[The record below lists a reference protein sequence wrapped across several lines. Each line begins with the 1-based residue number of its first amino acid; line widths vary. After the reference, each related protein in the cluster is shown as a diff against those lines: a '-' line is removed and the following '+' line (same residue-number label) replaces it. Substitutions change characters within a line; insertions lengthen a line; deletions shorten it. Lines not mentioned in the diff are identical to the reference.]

1 MNINQQSVNEIC
13 MSGIIVCLARD
24 FLYFWYINILL
35 MKVSAKINNNASV
48 EFIPDAKTAL
58 QGRLNN
64 EKFEIEII
72 KKTDNELLISRD
84 GKKHVARLLAID
96 SEKKTITLKI
106 DGNRFEVK
114 LTDEYDVLLQSLGM
128 DAASTKKVNELKAP
142 MPGVV
147 VDILISI
154 GDTVVKDDP
163 LVVLE
168 AMKMENMLK
177 SPSDGVISSINI
189 KKGDTVEKNRVL
201 VNFE

>member
-1 MNINQQSVNEIC
+1 
-13 MSGIIVCLARD
+13 
-24 FLYFWYINILL
+24 
-35 MKVSAKINNNASV
+35 MKVSAKINNNDSV
-48 EFIPDAKTAL
+48 EFIPEAKNPL
-58 QGRLNN
+58 QGTLNN

-72 KKTDNELLISRD
+72 KKNHNELIISRD

-96 SEKKTITLKI
+96 SENKTITLKI
-106 DGNRFEVK
+106 DGDRFEVK

-128 DAASTKKVNELKAP
+128 DAASIKKVNELKAP

-147 VDILISI
+147 VDIMVGI

>member
-1 MNINQQSVNEIC
+1 
-13 MSGIIVCLARD
+13 
-24 FLYFWYINILL
+24 
-35 MKVSAKINNNASV
+35 MKVSAKINNNDSV
-48 EFIPDAKTAL
+48 EFIPEVKNPL
-58 QGRLNN
+58 QGLLNN
-64 EKFEIEII
+64 EKFEIEIT
-72 KKTDNELLISRD
+72 KKNNNELIISRD

-96 SEKKTITLKI
+96 SENKTITLKI
-106 DGNRFEVK
+106 DGDRFEVK
-114 LTDEYDVLLQSLGM
+114 LTDEYDTLLQSLGM

-147 VDILISI
+147 VDILVSI
-154 GDTVVKDDP
+154 GDLVTKDDP

>member
-1 MNINQQSVNEIC
+1 
-13 MSGIIVCLARD
+13 
-24 FLYFWYINILL
+24 
-35 MKVSAKINNNASV
+35 MKVSAKINNNTSV
-48 EFIPDAKTAL
+48 EFIPDAKNPL
-58 QGRLNN
+58 QGKLGNG
-64 EKFEIEII
+64 KFEIEIVN
-72 KKTDNELLISRD
+72 KKDNELLISSG

-96 SEKKTITLKI
+96 SESKIITLKI
-106 DGNRFEVK
+106 DGDRFEVK
-114 LTDEYDVLLQSLGM
+114 LTDEYDALLYSLGM

-147 VDILISI
+147 IDIVVRV
-154 GDTVVKDDP
+154 GDAVVKDDP

-177 SPSDGVISSINI
+177 SPSDGVVSAINI

>member
-1 MNINQQSVNEIC
+1 MEFSPEGKNALNVNIS
-13 MSGIIVCLARD
+13 S
-24 FLYFWYINILL
+24 
-35 MKVSAKINNNASV
+35 
-48 EFIPDAKTAL
+48 
-58 QGRLNN
+58 

-72 KKTDNELLISRD
+72 QQHDNELLISRD
-84 GKKHVARLLAID
+84 GKKHIARLLAID
-96 SEKKTITLKI
+96 SENKTITIKI
-106 DGNRFEVK
+106 DGDRFEVK

-147 VDILISI
+147 VDIVVSV
-154 GDTVVKDDP
+154 GDSVVKDDP

-177 SPSDGVISSINI
+177 SPTDGVIKSVNIN
-189 KKGDTVEKNRVL
+189 KGDTVEKNRVL

>member
-1 MNINQQSVNEIC
+1 ME
-13 MSGIIVCLARD
+13 
-24 FLYFWYINILL
+24 Y
-35 MKVSAKINNNASV
+35 
-48 EFIPDAKTAL
+48 IPDAKNPL
-58 QGRLNN
+58 QGKLSKG
-64 EKFEIEII
+64 KFEIEIVN
-72 KKTDNELLISRD
+72 KNDNELLISRD
-84 GKKHVARLLAID
+84 GKKYVARLLAID
-96 SEKKTITLKI
+96 SKKKAITLKI
-106 DGNRFEVK
+106 DGDRFEVK
-114 LTDEYDVLLQSLGM
+114 LTDEYDTLLQSLGM

-147 VDILISI
+147 VDIVVSI

>member
-1 MNINQQSVNEIC
+1 
-13 MSGIIVCLARD
+13 
-24 FLYFWYINILL
+24 
-35 MKVSAKINNNASV
+35 MKVSAKINDKDSV
-48 EFIPDAKTAL
+48 EFIPEAKNPL
-58 QGRLNN
+58 QGILNN

-72 KKTDNELLISRD
+72 KKNHNELIISRD

-96 SEKKTITLKI
+96 SENKTITLKI
-106 DGNRFEVK
+106 DGDRFEVK
-114 LTDEYDVLLQSLGM
+114 LTDEYDTLLQSLGM

-147 VDILISI
+147 VDILVSI
-154 GDTVVKDDP
+154 GDLVTKDDP

-189 KKGDTVEKNRVL
+189 KKGDTVEKNRIL

>member
-1 MNINQQSVNEIC
+1 
-13 MSGIIVCLARD
+13 
-24 FLYFWYINILL
+24 
-35 MKVSAKINNNASV
+35 MKVSAKINNNTSV
-48 EFIPDAKTAL
+48 EFIPDVKNPL
-58 QGRLNN
+58 QGKLSKG
-64 EKFEIEII
+64 KFEIDIVN
-72 KKTDNELLISRD
+72 KKDNELLISSG
-84 GKKHVARLLAID
+84 GKKHIARLLAID
-96 SEKKTITLKI
+96 AESKIITLKI
-106 DGNRFEVK
+106 DGDRFEVE
-114 LTDEYDVLLQSLGM
+114 LTDEYDALLHSLGM

-147 VDILISI
+147 IDIVVRV
-154 GDTVVKDDP
+154 GDAVEKDDP

>member
-1 MNINQQSVNEIC
+1 
-13 MSGIIVCLARD
+13 
-24 FLYFWYINILL
+24 

-48 EFIPDAKTAL
+48 EFIHNAKTPL
-58 QGRLNN
+58 QGKLNN

-72 KKTDNELLISRD
+72 KEKNNELLISRD
-84 GKKHVARLLAID
+84 GKKHLARLLAID
-96 SEKKTITLKI
+96 SKNKTITLKV
-106 DGNRFEVK
+106 DGDRFEVK
-114 LTDEYDVLLQSLGM
+114 LTDEHDTLLQSLGM

-147 VDILISI
+147 VDVLVSI
-154 GDTVVKDDP
+154 GDVVVKEDP

-177 SPSDGVISSINI
+177 SPADGVVSAINI

>member
-1 MNINQQSVNEIC
+1 
-13 MSGIIVCLARD
+13 
-24 FLYFWYINILL
+24 
-35 MKVSAKINNNASV
+35 MKVSAKINNNDSV
-48 EFIPDAKTAL
+48 EFIPEVKKPL
-58 QGRLNN
+58 QGLLNS

-72 KKTDNELLISRD
+72 KKNNNELIISRD

-96 SEKKTITLKI
+96 SENKIITLKI
-106 DGNRFEVK
+106 DGYRFEVK
-114 LTDEYDVLLQSLGM
+114 LTDEYDFLLQSLGM
-128 DAASTKKVNELKAP
+128 DAGSTKKVNELKAP

-147 VDILISI
+147 VDVLVSI
-154 GDTVVKDDP
+154 GDVVVKEDP

-177 SPSDGVISSINI
+177 SPADGVVSAINI

>member
-1 MNINQQSVNEIC
+1 
-13 MSGIIVCLARD
+13 
-24 FLYFWYINILL
+24 

-48 EFIPDAKTAL
+48 EFIPNAKTPL
-58 QGRLNN
+58 QGKLNN

-72 KKTDNELLISRD
+72 KEKNKELLISRD
-84 GKKHVARLLAID
+84 GKKHLARLLAID
-96 SEKKTITLKI
+96 SKNKTITLKI
-106 DGNRFEVK
+106 DGDRFEVK
-114 LTDEYDVLLQSLGM
+114 LTDEHDTLLQSLGM

-147 VDILISI
+147 VDVLVSI
-154 GDTVVKDDP
+154 GDVVVKEDP

-177 SPSDGVISSINI
+177 SPADGVVSAINI

>member
-1 MNINQQSVNEIC
+1 
-13 MSGIIVCLARD
+13 
-24 FLYFWYINILL
+24 
-35 MKVSAKINNNASV
+35 MKVSAKINNNDSV
-48 EFIPDAKTAL
+48 EFIPEAKTPL
-58 QGRLNN
+58 QGKLNN

-72 KKTDNELLISRD
+72 RKKDNELIISRD
-84 GKKHVARLLAID
+84 GKKYVARLLAID
-96 SEKKTITLKI
+96 SKKKAITLKI
-106 DGNRFEVK
+106 DGDRFEVK

-147 VDILISI
+147 VDILVRV
-154 GDTVVKDDP
+154 GDIVTKDDP

>member
-1 MNINQQSVNEIC
+1 
-13 MSGIIVCLARD
+13 
-24 FLYFWYINILL
+24 
-35 MKVSAKINNNASV
+35 MKVIAKINNNASV
-48 EFIPDAKTAL
+48 EFIPNAKTPL
-58 QGRLNN
+58 QGKLNN

-72 KKTDNELLISRD
+72 KEKNNELLISRD
-84 GKKHVARLLAID
+84 GKKHLARLLAID
-96 SEKKTITLKI
+96 SKNKTITLKI
-106 DGNRFEVK
+106 DGDRFEVK
-114 LTDEYDVLLQSLGM
+114 LTDEHDTLLQSLGM

-147 VDILISI
+147 VDVLVSI
-154 GDTVVKDDP
+154 GDVVVKEDP

-177 SPSDGVISSINI
+177 SPADGVVSAINI

>member
-1 MNINQQSVNEIC
+1 
-13 MSGIIVCLARD
+13 
-24 FLYFWYINILL
+24 

-48 EFIPDAKTAL
+48 EFIPEVKTPL
-58 QGRLNN
+58 QGKLNN

-72 KKTDNELLISRD
+72 KKKGNELLISRD
-84 GKKHVARLLAID
+84 GKKHIARLLAID
-96 SEKKTITLKI
+96 SENKTITIKI
-106 DGNRFEVK
+106 DGERFEVK

-128 DAASTKKVNELKAP
+128 DAASIKKVNELKAP

-147 VDILISI
+147 VDIMVSI

-177 SPSDGVISSINI
+177 SPSNGVISSINI
-189 KKGDTVEKNRVL
+189 KKGETVEKNRVL

>member
-1 MNINQQSVNEIC
+1 M
-13 MSGIIVCLARD
+13 
-24 FLYFWYINILL
+24 
-35 MKVSAKINNNASV
+35 
-48 EFIPDAKTAL
+48 EFIPEVKNPL
-58 QGRLNN
+58 QGKLSKG
-64 EKFEIEII
+64 KFEIEII
-72 KKTDNELLISRD
+72 NKKDSEFLISSG
-84 GKKHVARLLAID
+84 GKKHIARLLAID
-96 SEKKTITLKI
+96 TESKIITLKI
-106 DGNRFEVK
+106 DGDRFEVK

-128 DAASTKKVNELKAP
+128 DAASIKKVNELKAP

-147 VDILISI
+147 VDIMVGI

>member
-1 MNINQQSVNEIC
+1 M
-13 MSGIIVCLARD
+13 
-24 FLYFWYINILL
+24 
-35 MKVSAKINNNASV
+35 
-48 EFIPDAKTAL
+48 
-58 QGRLNN
+58 LNN
-64 EKFEIEII
+64 
-72 KKTDNELLISRD
+72 
-84 GKKHVARLLAID
+84 
-96 SEKKTITLKI
+96 
-106 DGNRFEVK
+106 
-114 LTDEYDVLLQSLGM
+114 LTNLLQSLGM

>member
-1 MNINQQSVNEIC
+1 
-13 MSGIIVCLARD
+13 
-24 FLYFWYINILL
+24 

-48 EFIPDAKTAL
+48 EFIPDAKTPL

-72 KKTDNELLISRD
+72 KKKDNELLISRD

-96 SEKKTITLKI
+96 SENKTITLKI

-114 LTDEYDVLLQSLGM
+114 LTDEYDILLQSLGM

-147 VDILISI
+147 VDIVVSI

-189 KKGDTVEKNRVL
+189 KKGETVEKNRVL

>member
-1 MNINQQSVNEIC
+1 
-13 MSGIIVCLARD
+13 
-24 FLYFWYINILL
+24 
-35 MKVSAKINNNASV
+35 MKVSAKINNNDSV
-48 EFIPDAKTAL
+48 EFIPEVKKPL
-58 QGRLNN
+58 QGLLNN

-72 KKTDNELLISRD
+72 KKNNNELIISRD

-96 SEKKTITLKI
+96 SENKIITLKI
-106 DGNRFEVK
+106 DGYRFEVK
-114 LTDEYDVLLQSLGM
+114 LTDEYDALLQSLGM

-147 VDILISI
+147 IDVIVNV
-154 GDTVVKDDP
+154 GDSVLKDDP

-177 SPSDGVISSINI
+177 SPSDGIVSAINI

>member
-1 MNINQQSVNEIC
+1 
-13 MSGIIVCLARD
+13 
-24 FLYFWYINILL
+24 

-48 EFIPDAKTAL
+48 EFIPETKTPL

-64 EKFEIEII
+64 EKFDIEII
-72 KKTDNELLISRD
+72 KKKGNELLISRD

-96 SEKKTITLKI
+96 SENNTITIKI
-106 DGNRFEVK
+106 DGDRFEVK

-147 VDILISI
+147 VDIIVGI
-154 GDTVVKDDP
+154 GDVVVKDDP